1 MQIKS
6 NVEEIAEVLVGKT
19 IIKTSIQ
26 WADGHFILT
35 TDEGD
40 FTFSVGSDD
49 GITEFHDFH
58 NEANLDSSKITEF
71 EEIDL
76 GEGDL
81 GYEPES
87 GEPGWFTTYSFYR
100 LTAEHPVIG
109 KVETIFSVSY
119 LSDGWG
125 YGGLFLLY
133 EDA

>member
-1 MQIKS
+1 MHVLS

-26 WADGHFILT
+26 WAEGCFILKT
-35 TDEGD
+35 SEGD
-40 FTFSVGSDD
+40 FKFSVGSDD
-49 GITEFHDFH
+49 GIAKFHDFH
-58 NEANLDSSKITEF
+58 NEANLDSSTITKF

-76 GEGDL
+76 EQGDE

-100 LTAEHPVIG
+100 LTVDHPVNG
-109 KVETIFSVSY
+109 EVETIFSVSY

-125 YGGLFLLY
+125 YAELFLLY
-133 EDA
+133 GE